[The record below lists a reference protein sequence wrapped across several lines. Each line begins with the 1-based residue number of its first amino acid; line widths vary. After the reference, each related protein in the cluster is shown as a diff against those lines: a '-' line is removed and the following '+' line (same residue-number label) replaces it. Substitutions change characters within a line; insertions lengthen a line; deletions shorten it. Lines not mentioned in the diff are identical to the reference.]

1 MLPEDF
7 NAIKLKLAS
16 PKEILSWSHGEVT
29 KPETINYRTQRA
41 EKDGLFSERI
51 FGPTKDWE
59 CYCGKYKRI
68 RYKGVICDKCGVEVT
83 RSSVRR
89 ERMGHIA
96 LACPVAHIWFL
107 KSIPS
112 QIALFLGVNQQQ
124 LERVIYYTAYIITKV
139 NNEEKKKAIAEL
151 QEEYNAKRKKTDKL
165 NMLDTLYHHHLNE
178 LNNLE
183 PLKIISEI
191 EYLELSKRYGHIFEA
206 GIGSEP
212 IVKLLEQIDLKKR
225 EKELIKSFKTQKGD
239 KQKILLQLKLVKS
252 FLKNNLRPEWMFLT
266 IIPVL
271 PPDLRPMVALDGG
284 RYATSDL
291 NDLYRRVINRNN
303 RLKKLIELN
312 APEVII
318 RNEKRMLQEA
328 VDALIDNGARKTQIQ
343 SSAQKR
349 PLKSLADILQG
360 KQGRFR
366 QNLLGKRVDYSG
378 RSVIVVGPELK
389 HYECGI
395 PKTMALEL
403 FRPFVVNKL
412 LERGLVF
419 NIRNANRLIDQGPA
433 EVWAILEEVIK
444 DRYVLLN
451 RAPTLHR
458 LGIQAF
464 KPVLIE
470 DLAIRIPPMVC
481 TAFNAD
487 FDGDQMA
494 VHLPLTQEAQKEAR
508 EMMLSSHN
516 FLKPANGEP
525 IVNPTKDIILGC
537 YYLTKI
543 LDNRKGEGKI
553 FASPEEAM
561 LAYENKIV
569 DLKARIKM
577 RPYKEKYLKQM
588 GGVLIAEKYEDPN
601 ALIDVSVGKIIFNE
615 IFPSDFPF
623 VADVVEKK
631 FISQLT
637 DFIIKYFE
645 SDKVIEV
652 MDKIKAI
659 GFNYATVSGITWS
672 MSDLVVPKE
681 KETIIGEARKE
692 INVIE
697 QQFNE
702 ALLSKEE
709 KRVHAI
715 KVWENSISQIAKNI
729 SKVLPPDNS
738 VFQIFDSGSRG
749 SWGQLSQMMGMKG
762 LVQNPKGEII
772 ELPILS
778 SYKEGLTVLEYFIAS
793 HGARKGSSD
802 TALKTAN
809 AGYLTRRLIDAAQEL
824 IITEEDCGTTSGIT
838 VYRQDGVEYGHR
850 FSAKIIGRTSLED
863 IKIKNKVIVKANQI
877 ISAEAAELIEESN
890 IQELKIRSPITC
902 KTLWGVCAKC
912 YGNDLA
918 YNTPVTLGTPIGIV
932 AAQSIGEPGTQL
944 TLRTFH
950 TGGVAG
956 QDITHGLPRIEEL
969 FECRIPRNKAVI
981 SEVNGTVAKIEE
993 KDKEIIIR
1001 IKPDTISK
1009 EKNRKSKK
1017 PVKSKIEELEEY
1029 SIPKTKRILVK
1040 EGERVVAGQRLSFG
1054 DIDLKELLRATDR
1067 QTVER
1072 YILSE
1077 IQRIYVSEG
1086 VSINNKHIEI
1096 MIRQMFD
1103 KVKIKNPGDSDFL
1116 AGDVVSKSRFLEEN
1130 KKLKEKGK
1138 KPARAVQL
1146 FLGIT
1151 RSALFSESFLAAAS
1165 FQETR
1170 RVLVKAAIEGR
1181 VDHLRGLKENV
1192 IIGRLVP
1199 VGTGFKKRLEEKEKE
1214 EKNNKEKSKKE

>member
-543 LDNRKGEGKI
+543 LDNRKGEGKNI
-553 FASPEEAM
+553 RFARRS
-561 LAYENKIV
+561 
-569 DLKARIKM
+569 
-577 RPYKEKYLKQM
+577 
-588 GGVLIAEKYEDPN
+588 
-601 ALIDVSVGKIIFNE
+601 
-615 IFPSDFPF
+615 
-623 VADVVEKK
+623 
-631 FISQLT
+631 
-637 DFIIKYFE
+637 
-645 SDKVIEV
+645 
-652 MDKIKAI
+652 
-659 GFNYATVSGITWS
+659 
-672 MSDLVVPKE
+672 
-681 KETIIGEARKE
+681 
-692 INVIE
+692 
-697 QQFNE
+697 
-702 ALLSKEE
+702 
-709 KRVHAI
+709 HA
-715 KVWENSISQIAKNI
+715 
-729 SKVLPPDNS
+729 
-738 VFQIFDSGSRG
+738 
-749 SWGQLSQMMGMKG
+749 G
-762 LVQNPKGEII
+762 L
-772 ELPILS
+772 
-778 SYKEGLTVLEYFIAS
+778 
-793 HGARKGSSD
+793 
-802 TALKTAN
+802 
-809 AGYLTRRLIDAAQEL
+809 
-824 IITEEDCGTTSGIT
+824 
-838 VYRQDGVEYGHR
+838 
-850 FSAKIIGRTSLED
+850 
-863 IKIKNKVIVKANQI
+863 
-877 ISAEAAELIEESN
+877 
-890 IQELKIRSPITC
+890 
-902 KTLWGVCAKC
+902 
-912 YGNDLA
+912 
-918 YNTPVTLGTPIGIV
+918 
-932 AAQSIGEPGTQL
+932 
-944 TLRTFH
+944 
-950 TGGVAG
+950 
-956 QDITHGLPRIEEL
+956 
-969 FECRIPRNKAVI
+969 
-981 SEVNGTVAKIEE
+981 
-993 KDKEIIIR
+993 
-1001 IKPDTISK
+1001 
-1009 EKNRKSKK
+1009 
-1017 PVKSKIEELEEY
+1017 
-1029 SIPKTKRILVK
+1029 
-1040 EGERVVAGQRLSFG
+1040 
-1054 DIDLKELLRATDR
+1054 
-1067 QTVER
+1067 
-1072 YILSE
+1072 
-1077 IQRIYVSEG
+1077 
-1086 VSINNKHIEI
+1086 
-1096 MIRQMFD
+1096 
-1103 KVKIKNPGDSDFL
+1103 
-1116 AGDVVSKSRFLEEN
+1116 
-1130 KKLKEKGK
+1130 
-1138 KPARAVQL
+1138 
-1146 FLGIT
+1146 
-1151 RSALFSESFLAAAS
+1151 
-1165 FQETR
+1165 
-1170 RVLVKAAIEGR
+1170 
-1181 VDHLRGLKENV
+1181 
-1192 IIGRLVP
+1192 
-1199 VGTGFKKRLEEKEKE
+1199 
-1214 EKNNKEKSKKE
+1214 

>member
-7 NAIKLKLAS
+7 FAIKLKLAS
-16 PKEILSWSHGEVT
+16 PKEIESWSHGEVT
-29 KPETINYRTQRA
+29 KPETINYRTQRP

-68 RYKGVICDKCGVEVT
+68 RYKGVVCDKCGVEVT
-83 RSSVRR
+83 RASVRR
-89 ERMGHIA
+89 ERMGHIE

-112 QIALFLGVNQQQ
+112 QISLFLGVNQQQ

-139 NNEEKKKAIAEL
+139 NEEEKKKALQEL
-151 QEEYNAKRKKTDKL
+151 QLEYQNKKKKAEKL
-165 NMLDTLYHHHLNE
+165 NVLETLYNHHIE
-178 LNNLE
+178 EIKNLR

-191 EYLELSKRYGHIFEA
+191 EYFNLSKKFGHIFEA

-212 IVKLLEQIDLKKR
+212 IVKLLQEIDLKK
-225 EKELIKSFKTQKGD
+225 KERQLIKEFKLQKGD
-239 KQKILLQLKLVKS
+239 KKKILLQLKLVKS
-252 FLKNNLRPEWMFLT
+252 FIKNNLRPEWMFLT

-328 VDALIDNGARKTQIQ
+328 VDALIDNSARKTQIQ

-378 RSVIVVGPELK
+378 RSVIVIGPELK
-389 HYECGI
+389 HFECGI

-419 NIRNANRLIDQGPA
+419 NIRNANRLIDQGPV
-433 EVWAILEEVIK
+433 EVWAILEEAIH

-494 VHLPLTQEAQKEAR
+494 VHLPLTHEAQKEAR
-508 EMMLSSHN
+508 EMMIASRN

-543 LDNRKGEGKI
+543 FNNLKGEGRI
-553 FASPEEAM
+553 FSSSEEAI

-569 DLKARIKM
+569 DLKAKIKI
-577 RPYKEKYLKQM
+577 RPYKEKYLEQM
-588 GGVLIAEKYEDPN
+588 GDVLVTKKYDRPN
-601 ALIDVSVGKIIFNE
+601 DLIDVSVGQIIFNE
-615 IFPSDFPF
+615 IFPKEFPF

-631 FISQLT
+631 FIGKLV
-637 DFIIKYFE
+637 DFIINYFE
-645 SDKVIEV
+645 AERAIEIL
-652 MDKIKAI
+652 DKIKEI
-659 GFNYATVSGITWS
+659 GFHYATISGITWS
-672 MSDLVVPKE
+672 MSDLFVPE
-681 KETIIGEARKE
+681 KKKAIIDEASRE
-692 INVIE
+692 IEAIE
-697 QQFNE
+697 QQFKE
-702 ALLSKEE
+702 GLLSKEE
-709 KRVHAI
+709 KKVHAI
-715 KVWENSISQIAKNI
+715 KVWEKSISQIAKTI
-729 SKVLPPDNS
+729 PKTLPVDNA
-738 VFQIFDSGSRG
+738 VFQIIDSGSRG

-778 SYKEGLTVLEYFIAS
+778 SYKEGLSVLEYFIAS

-802 TALKTAN
+802 TALKTAS
-809 AGYLTRRLIDAAQEL
+809 AGYLTRRLIDATQEL
-824 IITEEDCGTTSGIT
+824 IITDDDCGTTKGIA
-838 VYRQDGVEYGHR
+838 VRREDGLEYGHR
-850 FSAKIIGRTSLED
+850 FSTRLLGRTSLED
-863 IKIKNKVIVKANQI
+863 IKIGHKLIVKANKVI
-877 ISAEAAELIEESN
+877 NAEAAELIEQSD
-890 IQELKIRSPITC
+890 IQQVKIRSPITC
-902 KTLWGVCAKC
+902 KTLWGICRKC
-912 YGNDLA
+912 YGYDLA
-918 YNTPVTLGTPIGIV
+918 YNKPVDLGVPIGII

-969 FECRIPRNKAVI
+969 FECRSPKNKAII
-981 SEVNGTVAKIEE
+981 SEVNGTVVKIEE
-993 KDKEIIIR
+993 KEKETLIY
-1001 IKPDTISK
+1001 IKPEGGAKQKRKTRTKLSR
-1009 EKNRKSKK
+1009 KNSNIIQYTLPKS
-1017 PVKSKIEELEEY
+1017 
-1029 SIPKTKRILVK
+1029 KRILV
-1040 EGERVVAGQRLSFG
+1040 EERNKVIAGQRLCLG

-1067 QTVER
+1067 DTVER
-1072 YILSE
+1072 YIVNE
-1077 IQRIYVSEG
+1077 IQKIYVSEG
-1086 VSINNKHIEI
+1086 VSINNKHIEVV
-1096 MIRQMFD
+1096 IRQMFD
-1103 KVKIKNPGDSDFL
+1103 KVKIKNPGDSEFL
-1116 AGDVVSKSRFLEEN
+1116 IGEVVSKSRFIEEN
-1130 KKLKEKGK
+1130 KKLKKKGK
-1138 KPARAVQL
+1138 KPARAIQL

-1151 RSALFSESFLAAAS
+1151 RSALFSESFLAATS
-1165 FQETR
+1165 FQETTR
-1170 RVLVKAAIEGR
+1170 GLVKAAIEGKI
-1181 VDHLRGLKENV
+1181 DYLRGLKENV

-1199 VGTGFKKRLEEKEKE
+1199 VGTGFRRKEVFEDKKEKD
-1214 EKNNKEKSKKE
+1214 KKMQR

>member
-7 NAIKLKLAS
+7 RAIKLKLAS

-68 RYKGVICDKCGVEVT
+68 RYKGVVCDKCGVEVT

-96 LACPVAHIWFL
+96 LACPVAHTWFL
-107 KSIPS
+107 RSIPS
-112 QIALFLGVNQQQ
+112 QIALFLGVSQQQ
-124 LERVIYYTAYIITKV
+124 LERVIYYTAYIITKI
-139 NNEEKKKAIAEL
+139 NNEEKKKIQAEL
-151 QEEYNAKRKKTDKL
+151 QEEYNAKRKKTDKI
-165 NMLDTLYHHHLNE
+165 NMLDTLYHHHINE
-178 LNNLE
+178 LNSLE
-183 PLKIISEI
+183 PLKIIPET

-212 IVKLLEQIDLKKR
+212 IVKLLEQIDLKKK
-225 EKELIKSFKTQKGD
+225 EKELVKAFKTQKGD
-239 KQKILLQLKLVKS
+239 KKKILLQLKLVKS

-349 PLKSLADILQG
+349 PLKSLSDILQG

-378 RSVIVVGPELK
+378 RSVIAVGPELK

-508 EMMLSSHN
+508 EMMISSRN

-543 LDNRKGEGKI
+543 WDNRKGEGKI
-553 FASPEEAM
+553 FSSPEEAM
-561 LAYENKIV
+561 LAYENKII

-577 RPYKEKYLKQM
+577 RPYKEHYLKQM
-588 GGVLIAEKYEDPN
+588 GGVLVVEKYENPN
-601 ALIDVSVGKIIFNE
+601 ALIDISVGRIIFNE
-615 IFPSDFPF
+615 IFPKDFPF
-623 VADVVEKK
+623 VDTVVEKK

-659 GFNYATVSGITWS
+659 GFNYATLSGITWS
-672 MSDLVVPKE
+672 MSDLVIPAEKKE
-681 KETIIGEARKE
+681 IIDEARKE
-692 INVIE
+692 INQIE
-697 QQFNE
+697 QQFNQ

-715 KVWENSISQIAKNI
+715 KVWENSISKISKNI
-729 SKVLPPDNS
+729 SKVLPPNNA

-809 AGYLTRRLIDAAQEL
+809 AGYLTRRLIDAAQDL
-824 IITEEDCGTTSGIT
+824 IIIEEDCGTTSGIT
-838 VYRQDGVEYGHR
+838 VYRDDGAEYGHH
-850 FSAKIIGRTSLED
+850 FSSKIVGRTSLED
-863 IKIKNKVIVKANQI
+863 IKIKNKLIVKANEI
-877 ISAEAAELIEESN
+877 INAEAAELIEEST
-890 IQELKIRSPITC
+890 IQQIKIRSPITC

-918 YNTPVTLGTPIGIV
+918 YNTPVTSGTPIGIV

-981 SEVNGTVAKIEE
+981 SEVNGTVVKIEE
-993 KDKEIIIR
+993 KDKDIVIQ
-1001 IKPDTISK
+1001 IKPDLVRK
-1009 EKNRKSKK
+1009 EHGKK
-1017 PVKSKIEELEEY
+1017 DKKDVKTKEFELEEY
-1029 SIPKTKRILVK
+1029 SIPKTKRILVN
-1040 EGERVVAGQRLSFG
+1040 EGDKVVVGQKLSFG
-1054 DIDLKELLRATDR
+1054 DIDLKELLRVTDR
-1067 QTVER
+1067 YTVER
-1072 YILSE
+1072 YILNE

-1116 AGDVVSKSRFLEEN
+1116 VGDVISKSRFLEEN
-1130 KKLKEKGK
+1130 KKLKSKGK
-1138 KPARAVQL
+1138 KPARAIQL

-1181 VDHLRGLKENV
+1181 VDYLRGLKENV

-1199 VGTGFKKRLEEKEKE
+1199 VGTGYCKRLEEKEQE
-1214 EKNNKEKSKKE
+1214 EKGKKKEN

>member
-7 NAIKLKLAS
+7 FAIKLKLAS
-16 PKEILSWSHGEVT
+16 PKEIESWSHGEVT
-29 KPETINYRTQRA
+29 KPETINYRTQRP

-68 RYKGVICDKCGVEVT
+68 RYKGVVCDKCGVEVT
-83 RSSVRR
+83 RASVRR
-89 ERMGHIA
+89 ERMGHIE

-112 QIALFLGVNQQQ
+112 QISLFLGVNQQQ

-139 NNEEKKKAIAEL
+139 NEEEKKKALQEL
-151 QEEYNAKRKKTDKL
+151 QLEYQNKKKKAEKL
-165 NMLDTLYHHHLNE
+165 NVLETLYNHHIE
-178 LNNLE
+178 EIKNLR

-191 EYLELSKRYGHIFEA
+191 EYFNLSKKFGHIFEA

-212 IVKLLEQIDLKKR
+212 IVKLLQEIDLKK
-225 EKELIKSFKTQKGD
+225 KERQLIKEFKLQKGD
-239 KQKILLQLKLVKS
+239 KKKILLQLKLVKS
-252 FLKNNLRPEWMFLT
+252 FIKNNLRPEWMFLT

-328 VDALIDNGARKTQIQ
+328 VDALIDNSARKTQIQ

-378 RSVIVVGPELK
+378 RSVIVIGPELK
-389 HYECGI
+389 HFECGI

-433 EVWAILEEVIK
+433 EVWAILEEAIH

-494 VHLPLTQEAQKEAR
+494 VHLPLTHEAQKEAR
-508 EMMLSSHN
+508 EMMIASRN

-543 LDNRKGEGKI
+543 FNNLKGEGRI
-553 FASPEEAM
+553 FSSSEEAI

-569 DLKARIKM
+569 DLKAKIKI
-577 RPYKEKYLKQM
+577 RPYKEKYLEQM
-588 GGVLIAEKYEDPN
+588 GDVLVTKKYDRPN
-601 ALIDVSVGKIIFNE
+601 DLIDVSVGQIIFNE
-615 IFPSDFPF
+615 IFPKEFPF

-631 FISQLT
+631 FIGKLV
-637 DFIIKYFE
+637 DFIINYFE
-645 SDKVIEV
+645 AERAIEIL
-652 MDKIKAI
+652 DKIKEI
-659 GFNYATVSGITWS
+659 GFHYATISGITWS
-672 MSDLVVPKE
+672 MSDLFVPE
-681 KETIIGEARKE
+681 KKKAIIDEASRE
-692 INVIE
+692 IEAIE
-697 QQFNE
+697 QQFKE
-702 ALLSKEE
+702 GLLSKEE
-709 KRVHAI
+709 KKVHAI
-715 KVWENSISQIAKNI
+715 KVWEKSISQIAKTI
-729 SKVLPPDNS
+729 PKTLPVDNA
-738 VFQIFDSGSRG
+738 VFQIIDSGSRG

-778 SYKEGLTVLEYFIAS
+778 SYKEGLSVLEYFIAS

-802 TALKTAN
+802 TALKTAS
-809 AGYLTRRLIDAAQEL
+809 AGYLTRRLIDATQEL
-824 IITEEDCGTTSGIT
+824 IITDDDCGTTKGIA
-838 VYRQDGVEYGHR
+838 VRREDGLEYGHR
-850 FSAKIIGRTSLED
+850 FSTRLLGRTSLED
-863 IKIKNKVIVKANQI
+863 IKIGHKLIVKANKVI
-877 ISAEAAELIEESN
+877 NAEAAELIEQSD
-890 IQELKIRSPITC
+890 IQQVKIRSPITC
-902 KTLWGVCAKC
+902 KTLWGICRKC
-912 YGNDLA
+912 YGYDLA
-918 YNTPVTLGTPIGIV
+918 YNKPVDLGVPIGII

-969 FECRIPRNKAVI
+969 FECRSPKNKAII
-981 SEVNGTVAKIEE
+981 SEVNGTVVKIEE
-993 KDKEIIIR
+993 KEKETLIY
-1001 IKPDTISK
+1001 IKPEGGAKQKRKTRTKLSR
-1009 EKNRKSKK
+1009 KNSNIIQYTLPKS
-1017 PVKSKIEELEEY
+1017 
-1029 SIPKTKRILVK
+1029 KRILV
-1040 EGERVVAGQRLSFG
+1040 EERNKVIAGQRLCLG

-1067 QTVER
+1067 DTVER
-1072 YILSE
+1072 YIVNE
-1077 IQRIYVSEG
+1077 IQKIYVSEG

-1096 MIRQMFD
+1096 VIRQMFD
-1103 KVKIKNPGDSDFL
+1103 KVKIKNPGDSEFL
-1116 AGDVVSKSRFLEEN
+1116 IGEVVSKSRFIEEN
-1130 KKLKEKGK
+1130 KKLKKKGK
-1138 KPARAVQL
+1138 KPARAIQL

-1151 RSALFSESFLAAAS
+1151 RSALFSESFLAATS
-1165 FQETR
+1165 FQETTR
-1170 RVLVKAAIEGR
+1170 GLVKAAIEGKI
-1181 VDHLRGLKENV
+1181 DYLRGLKENV

-1199 VGTGFKKRLEEKEKE
+1199 VGTGFRRKEVFEDKKEKD
-1214 EKNNKEKSKKE
+1214 KKMQR